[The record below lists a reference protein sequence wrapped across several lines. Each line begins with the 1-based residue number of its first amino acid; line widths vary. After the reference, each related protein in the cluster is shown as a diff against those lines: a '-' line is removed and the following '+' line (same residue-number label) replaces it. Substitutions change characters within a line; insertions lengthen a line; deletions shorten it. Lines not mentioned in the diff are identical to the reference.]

1 MKKLLMLLLVLL
13 LAAPAALA
21 TENYAG
27 DVVIDED
34 VSGFVIT
41 AWDRETLWDGHT
53 GDYLLITHVGGDAD
67 FPLPDTIDSESMDA
81 YTDTVWH
88 WAEDNLGYG
97 DMNIVKVDSE
107 DFLRFCYDGTT
118 ADPELTA
125 DDAYYD
131 YDTAYYRGGTEG
143 QLKRIY
149 AVKGE
154 YPLRAYLM
162 FFHDAAG
169 VHTAL
174 RVEWIPDAEGSETGS
189 WKVSNFYRDNVRDY
203 TEMEVCARFGYY
215 DYVGGVEVTTESSNL
230 NVRAWP
236 NGDIIG
242 SLKKG
247 SVITVYKCE
256 EIADN
261 EIPFT
266 LISKWTTPDADGR
279 SSLEYFGWV
288 ASEYITENP
297 DWVWVYGD

>member
-1 MKKLLMLLLVLL
+1 MKKVIIVLL
-13 LAAPAALA
+13 ALLFAVPAALA

-27 DVVIDED
+27 DVTIDED

-41 AWDRETLWDGHT
+41 AWDKEPLWDGHT
-53 GDYLLITHVGGDAD
+53 GDYLLITHVGEGAD
-67 FPLPDTIDSESMDA
+67 LPLPDVIDSETMDE
-81 YTDTVWH
+81 YTSVVYDWVQ
-88 WAEDNLGYG
+88 ANRGYG
-97 DMNIVKVDSE
+97 DLNIVKLDSE
-107 DFLRFCYDGTT
+107 NFLRFLYAGTA
-118 ADPELTA
+118 ADPEDTV
-125 DDAYYD
+125 DDGFYD
-131 YDTAYYRGGTEG
+131 YETAYYRGGTEG

-149 AVKGE
+149 AVKD
-154 YPLRAYLM
+154 RQIAYLL

-174 RVEWIPDAEGSETGS
+174 RVEWIPDGEGSETGG
-189 WKVSNFYRDNVRDY
+189 WRVSNFYKDNARDY

-256 EIADN
+256 EVADN
-261 EIPFT
+261 GIPFT
-266 LISKWTTPDADGR
+266 LISKWTDPDADGR

-288 ASEYITENP
+288 ASEYITESP
-297 DWVWVYGD
+297 DWIWVYGD